1 VILLKIKS
9 CPFCGS
15 NDLHV
20 YDDDNYVLACS
31 AGHVWQ
37 IRQGKPHKL
46 TKLSKA
52 EASVKIAERNKQ
64 FIDEFKQLGK
74 VGIYGQFPE
83 ISKKHLEPLRE
94 SLLQLVSEGKLEVYI
109 DAENKVN
116 YVLTRMKHKLNKKM
130 SDLFVYEFDSKD
142 SSRRRR
148 EPSKG

>member
-1 VILLKIKS
+1 MGERARCAHNFYYTLYKFHVILLKIKS

-20 YDDDNYVLACS
+20 YDDDNYVFACG

-37 IRQGKPHKL
+37 IRQGRLHKL
-46 TKLSKA
+46 TKLSTA

-74 VGIYGQFPE
+74 AGIYGQFPE
-83 ISKKHLEPLRE
+83 ISINHLEPLRE
-94 SLLQLVSEGKLEVYI
+94 SLLQLLSEGKLEVYI

-116 YVLTRMKHKLNKKM
+116 YVLTETKQRLNKKI
-130 SDLFVYEFDSKD
+130 E
-142 SSRRRR
+142 
-148 EPSKG
+148 